1 MKKAKAWAGEAGG
14 RGRRRLLPCVSTAP
28 TSLRGRKRTP
38 APTLP
43 GVLSSPSSSH
53 RGSLPAP
60 GGRLE
65 AKSLLSLGS
74 LPPRHP
80 RGFSR
85 LSAEKASSRGGQSSL
100 KQGGRSSLGC
110 WPFQLQGCSVGSPGT
125 ARGPWCPP
133 TGPSPGL
140 PGPPQPSLPEAAAR
154 KRLALNPRTRRLCAA
169 GSKGM
174 GSQGSAW

>member
-1 MKKAKAWAGEAGG
+1 MKKAKAWAGQAGG

-60 GGRLE
+60 GRRLE

-80 RGFSR
+80 G
-85 LSAEKASSRGGQSSL
+85 ASRGGQSSL

-133 TGPSPGL
+133 AGPSPGL
-140 PGPPQPSLPEAAAR
+140 PDPPQPSLPEAAAG
-154 KRLALNPRTRRLCAA
+154 KRLALNPQTRRLCAA

-174 GSQGSAW
+174 GLQSSAW